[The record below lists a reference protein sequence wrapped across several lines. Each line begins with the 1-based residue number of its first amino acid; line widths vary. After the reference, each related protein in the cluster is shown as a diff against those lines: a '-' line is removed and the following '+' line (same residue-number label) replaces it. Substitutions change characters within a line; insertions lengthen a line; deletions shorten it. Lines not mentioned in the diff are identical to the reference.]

1 MKRIILMLSL
11 TMLMFS
17 CSNESKM
24 KSEIKNY
31 LDKNAKDPKSYE
43 FVELKILDTVTVG
56 SISEDEIEENNRI
69 LKDNDE
75 AMQIS
80 KTTLGKA
87 IKLNKQYNDNSF
99 DEHIIGA
106 TTDIKAIEKE
116 NFVCNKQIAKYRKT
130 INSKEVLGYVATHKF
145 RIKNGFGALDLDEM
159 WVEFDKDFK
168 LLKMD
173 KSPNF
178 DVFKK

>member
-1 MKRIILMLSL
+1 MKKIILMLAL

-31 LDKNAKDPKSYE
+31 LDKNAKDPTSYE
-43 FVELKILDTVTVG
+43 FVELKILDTVTIGDINKRTV
-56 SISEDEIEENNRI
+56 EDLTYDIETNK
-69 LKDNDE
+69 KDIVFQNKLIKDYPSLPNDE
-75 AMQIS
+75 Q
-80 KTTLGKA
+80 KA
-87 IKLNKQYNDNSF
+87 IIDSVQNVIATLTKEIDANKKDFTN
-99 DEHIIGA
+99 
-106 TTDIKAIEKE
+106 KE
-116 NFVCNKQIAKYRKT
+116 I
-130 INSKEVLGYVATHKF
+130 LGYVATHKF

>member
-1 MKRIILMLSL
+1 
-11 TMLMFS
+11 
-17 CSNESKM
+17 M

-56 SISEDEIEENNRI
+56 DINKRVVEDLTYDINSLKENIESENKLINDFPTLPSDNEKANIKESEAKISI
-69 LKDNDE
+69 L
-75 AMQIS
+75 
-80 KTTLGKA
+80 TG
-87 IKLNKQYNDNSF
+87 KLNANKKDFAN
-99 DEHIIGA
+99 
-106 TTDIKAIEKE
+106 KE
-116 NFVCNKQIAKYRKT
+116 I
-130 INSKEVLGYVATHKF
+130 LGYVATHKF

-178 DVFKK
+178 NVFKK